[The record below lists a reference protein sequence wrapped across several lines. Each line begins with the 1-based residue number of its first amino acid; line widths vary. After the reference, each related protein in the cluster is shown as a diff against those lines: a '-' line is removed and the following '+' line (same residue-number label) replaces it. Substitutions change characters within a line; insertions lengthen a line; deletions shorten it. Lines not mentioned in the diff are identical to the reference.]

1 MTGEYCKQKRFGW
14 GFRWKVY
21 RLGGYLL
28 IHDAGVVVDTRRKI
42 FAQTEMIFCRGL
54 AVDGILEVH
63 RIDASFAAVAIANE
77 QELRESWMLLVKGL
91 SLGSSLMT
99 HHR

>member
-1 MTGEYCKQKRFGW
+1 MTGEYCKQKTLGW
-14 GFRWKVY
+14 GFRWKAI

-28 IHDAGVVVDTRRKI
+28 IHDAGMIVDTRRKI
-42 FAQTEMIFCRGL
+42 FAQAEMILCRGL

-63 RIDASFAAVAIANE
+63 RIDASLAAVPIANE
-77 QELRESWMLLVKGL
+77 QELKESWMLLIKGL
-91 SLGSSLMT
+91 SLSSSLMT